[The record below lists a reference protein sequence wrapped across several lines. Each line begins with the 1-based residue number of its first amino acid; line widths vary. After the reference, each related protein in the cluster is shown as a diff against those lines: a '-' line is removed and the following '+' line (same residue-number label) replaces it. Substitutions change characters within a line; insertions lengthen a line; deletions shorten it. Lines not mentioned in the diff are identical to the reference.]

1 MNDLLLYILIIFRSI
16 WFILPAYVANPM
28 AVLGHGSKPMD
39 FNKLFIDGHRL
50 FGKGKTWAGFFV
62 GAASGTAFGLIQNVI
77 ALLVPNAVFPVFS
90 ENILDAVLI
99 VTLLSV
105 GAMTGDLI
113 GSFIKR
119 RFNISSGAEVIG
131 MDQYPFLL
139 ISLLFV
145 YIWSNYFF
153 MHYFFNLIA
162 LLTLL
167 IFTPLIHRLVNI
179 VGYKI
184 GKKEVP
190 W

>member
-1 MNDLLLYILIIFRSI
+1 MSDLIIGVIIILRSI

-28 AVLGHGSKPMD
+28 AVLAHGSKPID
-39 FNKLFIDGHRL
+39 FNKRFIDGNRIL
-50 FGKGKTWAGFFV
+50 GKGKTWAGFFV
-62 GAASGTAFGLIQNVI
+62 GSISGIAFGLIQNII
-77 ALLVPNAVFPVFS
+77 ATLAPNPVFPVFN
-90 ENILDAVLI
+90 ENIVSAAII

-105 GAMTGDLI
+105 GAMTGDLV

-119 RFNISSGAEVIG
+119 RLKIASGAEVIG
-131 MDQYPFLL
+131 LDQYSFLL
-139 ISLLFV
+139 ISLLFL

-153 MHYFFNLIA
+153 MHFLFNIIA
-162 LLTLL
+162 LLTLF

-179 VGYKI
+179 IGYKI

>member
-1 MNDLLLYILIIFRSI
+1 MSALINVLIIILRSI

-28 AVLGHGSKPMD
+28 AVLAHGTKPID
-39 FNKLFIDGHRL
+39 FNRHFIDGQRI

-62 GAASGTAFGLIQNVI
+62 GAVSGIVFGLIQNTVGI
-77 ALLVPNAVFPVFS
+77 LLPNPVFPAFNQDIVTA
-90 ENILDAVLI
+90 III

-105 GAMTGDLI
+105 GSMTGDLT

-119 RFNISSGAEVIG
+119 RLKMESGAEFIG
-131 MDQYPFLL
+131 MDQYPFLI
-139 ISLLFV
+139 ISFLFL
-145 YIWSNYFF
+145 YLGNNYFF
-153 MHYFFNLIA
+153 MHYFFNIIA

-179 VGYKI
+179 LGYKI

>member
-1 MNDLLLYILIIFRSI
+1 MTALMNVLIIILRSI

-28 AVLGHGSKPMD
+28 AVLAHGTKPID
-39 FNKLFIDGHRL
+39 FNKLFIDGQRI

-62 GAASGTAFGLIQNVI
+62 GAISGMVFGMIQNTI
-77 ALLVPNAVFPVFS
+77 GMLVPNPVFPAFS
-90 ENILDAVLI
+90 QNIAVAIII

-105 GAMTGDLI
+105 GSMTGDLT

-119 RFNISSGAEVIG
+119 RLKMESGAEVIG

-139 ISLLFV
+139 VSLLFL
-145 YIWSNYFF
+145 YLGSNYFF
-153 MHYFFNLIA
+153 MRYMFNIIA

-167 IFTPLIHRLVNI
+167 IFTPVIHRLVNI
-179 VGYKI
+179 LGYKI